1 MPSKNEHLSPR
12 SLTDGPVCTEAGQS
26 SAAKWQKLALL
37 ALGAGLGVTEAGEAE
52 AQDAGTANDAA
63 SVSLPA
69 VKVHG
74 QTDTA
79 PPEPTNTNNT
89 TLDIGRM
96 PDTVRETPQ
105 IISVVPKTL
114 IEQQRLF
121 TLDQALANVPG
132 ITMSTGEGNGGLN
145 GDQFRIR
152 GQ

>member
-79 PPEPTNTNNT
+79 PLSLPIRT
-89 TLDIGRM
+89 TRHWILGVCLIPCGKR
-96 PDTVRETPQ
+96 PRL
-105 IISVVPKTL
+105 SVSFP
-114 IEQQRLF
+114 R
-121 TLDQALANVPG
+121 P
-132 ITMSTGEGNGGLN
+132 
-145 GDQFRIR
+145 
-152 GQ
+152 